1 MELVLKKERTY
12 LMSLES
18 NETLKELTEQN
29 RTLDDINN
37 RQLDSN
43 NTLQELKYQID
54 ENGRELR
61 KINTTLDYI
70 FALVFGAV
78 FFYVTPQVAT
88 FVKHL
93 FRMITD

>member
-1 MELVLKKERTY
+1 MSMET
-12 LMSLES
+12 
-18 NETLKELTEQN
+18 NQTLKELMEQN

-37 RQLDSN
+37 RQLDAS
-43 NTLQELKYQID
+43 NTLQELKYQIE

-70 FALVFGAV
+70 LALVLGAV
-78 FFYVTPQVAT
+78 LFYVTPQVAT

-93 FRMITD
+93 SRMITD